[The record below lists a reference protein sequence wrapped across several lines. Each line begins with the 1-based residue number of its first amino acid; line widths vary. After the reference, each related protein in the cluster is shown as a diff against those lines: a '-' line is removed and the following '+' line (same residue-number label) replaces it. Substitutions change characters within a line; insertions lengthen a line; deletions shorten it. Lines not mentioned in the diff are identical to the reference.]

1 MVQNFTTYWVMAE
14 SPAIQVSG
22 QPTNLDT
29 QPPAIQVSGQPTN
42 PPPSE
47 DTGTNTTG
55 TNTTALIKAHGMNCQ
70 SLCTSELCAA
80 LQQSACLLNLHSLY
94 VASLMTLAWGLVA
107 PVGIILA
114 MFYKVVW
121 PNGEWFYVRSSLKR
135 ICQCA
140 IGLHYR

>member
-1 MVQNFTTYWVMAE
+1 MTVFFHSYTVVQNFTTYWVMAE

-22 QPTNLDT
+22 QPTNLNT
-29 QPPAIQVSGQPTN
+29 Q

-47 DTGTNTTG
+47 DTG
-55 TNTTALIKAHGMNCQ
+55 TNTTALIKAHGENCQ
-70 SLCTSELCAA
+70 SLCISESCAA
-80 LQQSACLLNLHSLY
+80 LQQSACFLYLRSLY

-121 PNGEWFYVRSSLKR
+121 PNGEWFYVRCSLKR
-135 ICQCA
+135 MCQCA